1 MSGPGVGWGKRGLYF
16 GTAEP
21 QTKLAWLVRIAV

>member
-1 MSGPGVGWGKRGLYF
+1 MASSRGLVGEGGLYF

-21 QTKLAWLVRIAV
+21 QTKLAWPARLVV